1 MLAQKT
7 NLQAEIFAICIAMAM
22 VDCKW
27 SIPFGGRLVNYEKG
41 FAMYAEMNKESVQKN
56 LIKKRNGT
64 TQFFDES
71 KVKKSIA
78 RAALGFEKEVSVD
91 LILQELHRTIY
102 DGILSKDFSKALIYA
117 ATPFIELDP
126 AYNYVA
132 ARLFLQHIYK
142 EVIGKV
148 VSASSLDHLYRQ
160 AFVDGIQKAVTFEL
174 LDKKVIDRYDLA
186 ALANALYPERD
197 NLFQYIGVQTLYERY
212 FLKHEGAVIELPQ
225 AFWMRVAMG
234 LAVREE
240 NPTAK
245 AIEFYQVMSQQYFIP
260 STPTLFHA
268 ATIHPQLSSCYLT
281 YVDDDL
287 DHIFKC
293 LKDNANMSKW
303 SGGVANSWT
312 QLRGTGSLIKSIK
325 MSSQGIVPFLKLA
338 NDVVAAIYR
347 SGSRR
352 GATVAYLEVWHYDFE
367 DFLDLRRNTG
377 DERRRAH
384 DMNTAAWIPDLF
396 MKRVLNDQKWT
407 LFSPDEVRDL
417 HEIYGANFEAR
428 YEVYEQMAREGK
440 MKTFKEV
447 SAAQLWRKMLS
458 RLFETG
464 HPWATFKDA
473 CNIRSPQDHVGVVHS
488 SNLCTEITLNT
499 SREETAVCNIGSMN
513 LGNHVVDGVF
523 DWDKL
528 AVTIKTAIRMLDSV
542 IDINFYPTEEG
553 KTSNL
558 RHRPI
563 GLGIMGLQNTLFMLN
578 IPFQDQ
584 RALEFSDQLMEFIS
598 YHAILTSSELA
609 KEKGAYSSFKGSKW
623 DRGIFPIDTLGLLER
638 ERGVNIEVNRTS
650 RMDWAPVREH
660 VKQYGMRN
668 SNTMAIAPTATIS
681 NISGCYPSIEPIYK
695 NIYVKSNMSG
705 EFTLVNEYL
714 VNDLKRLGLW
724 NKDMLDTI
732 KYFDGS
738 IQQIDAIPQYIKDK
752 YREAF
757 EIDPEWLVKI
767 TAVRAKWIDQ
777 SQSHNVFML
786 GTSGKKLHD
795 IYMTAWR
802 SGVKT
807 MYYLRTLG
815 ASQVEKSTLDAK
827 KFGYTQ
833 KREYSKIIA
842 SEAPDQA
849 YKATEQVGAATSCSI
864 ENPECESCQ

>member
-1 MLAQKT
+1 MHGNIT
-7 NLQAEIFAICIAMAM
+7 
-22 VDCKW
+22 
-27 SIPFGGRLVNYEKG
+27 
-41 FAMYAEMNKESVQKN
+41 
-56 LIKKRNGT
+56 KRNGAVEA
-64 TQFFDES
+64 FDEN
-71 KVKKSIA
+71 KVRKSIN
-78 RAALGFEKEVSVD
+78 RAAVGFEKDISID

-102 DGILSKDFSKALIYA
+102 DGIVSNDFSKALIFA
-117 ATPFIELDP
+117 ATSFIELDP

-142 EVIGKV
+142 EVIGKT
-148 VSASSLDHLYRQ
+148 VSNGSLDALYRTTFI
-160 AFVDGIQKAVTFEL
+160 AGIHKGAEQDL
-174 LDKKVIDRYDLA
+174 LDKRIAAEYDLELLA
-186 ALANALYPERD
+186 KALVPERD
-197 NLFQYIGVQTLYERY
+197 NLFQYIGIQTLFERY
-212 FLKHEGAVIELPQ
+212 FLKSEATVVELPQ

-234 LAVREE
+234 LALNEANKEE
-240 NPTAK
+240 R
-245 AIEFYQVMSQQYFIP
+245 AIEFYTVLSTLRFVS

-268 ATIHPQLSSCYLT
+268 ATPHPQLSSCYLT

-312 QLRGTGSLIKSIK
+312 QLRGTGSQIKSIK

-367 DFLDLRRNTG
+367 DFMDLRRNTG

-396 MKRVLNDQKWT
+396 MKRVISDQKWM

-417 HEIYGANFEAR
+417 HEIYGVAFEER
-428 YEVYEQMAREGK
+428 YEIYEQMARDGK
-440 MKTFKEV
+440 IKTFKEV
-447 SAAQLWRKMLS
+447 SASQLWRKMLS

-464 HPWATFKDA
+464 HPWITFKDA
-473 CNIRSPQDHVGVVHS
+473 CNIRSPQDHVGVIHS

-499 SREETAVCNIGSMN
+499 SREETAVCNLGSIN
-513 LGNHVVDGVF
+513 LGKHVVDGEL
-523 DWDKL
+523 DKEL
-528 AVTIKTAIRMLDSV
+528 LVETIKTAVRMLDAV
-542 IDINFYPTEEG
+542 VDINFYPTAEG
-553 KTSNL
+553 KTSNM

-563 GLGIMGLQNTLFMLN
+563 GMGVMGLQNAQFLLN

-584 RALEFSDQLMEFIS
+584 RAREFSDELFEYIS
-598 YHAILTSSELA
+598 YHAIMTSSELA
-609 KEKGAYSSFKGSKW
+609 KEKGAYASFKGSKW
-623 DRGIFPIDTLGLLER
+623 DRGLFPIDTIALLER
-638 ERGVNIEVNRTS
+638 ERGVTVDVNRNVK
-650 RMDWAPVREH
+650 MDWKPVREH
-660 VKQYGMRN
+660 VKAYGMRN
-668 SNTMAIAPTATIS
+668 SNTMAVAPTATIS
-681 NISGCYPSIEPIYK
+681 NISGCYPSIEPIFK

-705 EFTLVNEYL
+705 EFTMVNEYL
-714 VNDLKRLGLW
+714 VYDLKKLGLW

-738 IQQIDAIPQYIKDK
+738 IQKIDAIPQYLKDK

-777 SQSHNVFML
+777 SQSHNVFMQGL
-786 GTSGKKLHD
+786 SGKKLND

-802 SGVKT
+802 TGVKT

-815 ASQVEKSTLDAK
+815 ASQIEKSTLDAK

-833 KREYSKIIA
+833 KREYGADTQSVTPA
-842 SEAPDQA
+842 EA
-849 YKATEQVGAATSCSI
+849 YRSSTEIVAPEFPLEELAI
-864 ENPECESCQ
+864 EACRVDNSECESCQ

>member
-1 MLAQKT
+1 MHGNITKRSGAVEAFNENKVR
-7 NLQAEIFAICIAMAM
+7 A
-22 VDCKW
+22 
-27 SIPFGGRLVNYEKG
+27 SIN
-41 FAMYAEMNKESVQKN
+41 
-56 LIKKRNGT
+56 
-64 TQFFDES
+64 
-71 KVKKSIA
+71 
-78 RAALGFEKEVSVD
+78 RAAVGFEKEVSVD
-91 LILQELHRTIY
+91 LILQELGRTIY
-102 DGILSKDFSKALIYA
+102 DGIVTKDFSKALIFA
-117 ATPFIELDP
+117 ATSFIELDP

-142 EVIGKV
+142 DVMG
-148 VSASSLDHLYRQ
+148 
-160 AFVDGIQKAVTFEL
+160 KAVSKRALDGLYQETFVANIKKSVEEGL
-174 LDKKVIDRYDLA
+174 LDARIAAEYDLESLA
-186 ALANALYPERD
+186 KALVPERD
-197 NLFQYIGVQTLYERY
+197 NMFQYIGIQTLYERY
-212 FLKHEGAVIELPQ
+212 FLKADGIVLELPQ

-234 LAVREE
+234 LALNEE
-240 NPTAK
+240 NKETR
-245 AIEFYQVMSQQYFIP
+245 AIEFYTVLSMLRFVS

-268 ATIHPQLSSCYLT
+268 ATPHPQLSSCYLT

-367 DFLDLRRNTG
+367 DFMDLRRNTG

-396 MKRVLNDQKWT
+396 MKRVINDQKWM

-417 HEIYGANFEAR
+417 HEIYGTAFEAR
-428 YEVYEQMAREGK
+428 YELYEQMARDGK
-440 MKTFKEV
+440 IKTFKEV
-447 SAAQLWRKMLS
+447 SASQLWRKMLS

-464 HPWATFKDA
+464 HPWITFKDA
-473 CNIRSPQDHVGVVHS
+473 CNIRSPQDHVGIVHS

-499 SREETAVCNIGSMN
+499 SREETAVCNLGSIN
-513 LGNHVVDGVF
+513 LGNHVVDG
-523 DWDKL
+523 KL
-528 AVTIKTAIRMLDSV
+528 DRDLLAATIKTAIRMLDAV
-542 IDINFYPTEEG
+542 VDINFYPTEEG
-553 KTSNL
+553 KTANL

-563 GLGIMGLQNTLFMLN
+563 GMGVMGLQNAMFLLN

-584 RALEFSDQLMEFIS
+584 KACDFSDELMEFVS
-598 YHAILTSSELA
+598 YHAIMGSSLLA

-623 DRGIFPIDTLGLLER
+623 DRGLFPIDTIALLER
-638 ERGVNIEVNRTS
+638 ERGVNVEVNRTTK
-650 RMDWAPVREH
+650 MDWKPVREH
-660 VKQYGMRN
+660 VKAYGMRN

-681 NISGCYPSIEPIYK
+681 NISGCYPSIEPIFK
-695 NIYVKSNMSG
+695 NIYVKANMSG
-705 EFTLVNEYL
+705 EFTIVNEYL
-714 VNDLKRLGLW
+714 VHDLKKVGLW
-724 NKDMLDTI
+724 NREMLDTI

-738 IQQIDAIPQYIKDK
+738 IQKIDAIPQYLKEK

-767 TAVRAKWIDQ
+767 TAARAKWIDQ
-777 SQSHNVFML
+777 SQSHNVFMM
-786 GTSGKKLHD
+786 GTSGKKLND

-815 ASQVEKSTLDAK
+815 ASQIEKSTLDAK

-833 KREYSKIIA
+833 MREYGADGTSA
-842 SEAPDQA
+842 RTVTPAEA
-849 YKATEQVGAATSCSI
+849 YRSSI
-864 ENPECESCQ
+864 EAVPEMPTDELVVAACRIDNPECESCQ

>member
-1 MLAQKT
+1 
-7 NLQAEIFAICIAMAM
+7 
-22 VDCKW
+22 
-27 SIPFGGRLVNYEKG
+27 
-41 FAMYAEMNKESVQKN
+41 MYAEMNKEKKKSNV
-56 LIKKRNGT
+56 IKKRNGT
-64 TQFFDES
+64 TQAFDEN
-71 KVKKSIA
+71 KVRKSIA
-78 RAALGFEKEVSVD
+78 RAAIGFEKDVSVD

-117 ATPFIELDP
+117 ATSFIELDP

-132 ARLFLQHIYK
+132 ARLFLYDTYK
-142 EVIGKV
+142 EVIGKA
-148 VSASSLDHLYRQ
+148 VSDGNLDKVYRQ
-160 AFVDGIQKAVTFEL
+160 AFIEGIKNGVAFEL
-174 LDKKVIDRYDLA
+174 LDKKVLELYDLD
-186 ALANALYPERD
+186 ALAKALHPERD

-212 FLKHEGAVIELPQ
+212 FLKNAGLVIELPQ

-234 LAVREE
+234 LALREA
-240 NPTAK
+240 NPTER
-245 AIEFYQVMSQQYFIP
+245 AIEFYSVMSQQHFIP

-268 ATIHPQLSSCYLT
+268 ATTQPQLSSCYLT

-367 DFLDLRRNTG
+367 DFMDLRRNTG

-417 HEIYGANFEAR
+417 HEIYGAEFEAR

-440 MKTFKEV
+440 IKTFKEV
-447 SAAQLWRKMLS
+447 QAAQLWRKMLS

-464 HPWATFKDA
+464 HPWVTFKDA
-473 CNIRSPQDHVGVVHS
+473 CNIRSPQDHVGVIHS

-513 LGNHVVDGVF
+513 LGNHVVNGVF

-528 AVTIKTAIRMLDSV
+528 AATIKTAMCMLDSV

-553 KTSNL
+553 KTANM
-558 RHRPI
+558 RHRPV
-563 GLGIMGLQNTLFMLN
+563 GLGMMGLQNTLFMLD
-578 IPFQDQ
+578 IPFQDP

-598 YHAILTSSELA
+598 YHAIMASSELA

-623 DRGIFPIDTLGLLER
+623 DRGIFPIDTLSLLER

-660 VKQYGMRN
+660 VKMYGMRN

-738 IQQIDAIPQYIKDK
+738 IQRIDAIPQYIKDK

-757 EIDPEWLVKI
+757 ELDAEWLVQI

-833 KREYSKIIA
+833 KREYSKDSQLATTPAEAYRA
-842 SEAPDQA
+842 SSYAVESDMSLSAP
-849 YKATEQVGAATSCSI
+849 AACNI
-864 ENPECESCQ
+864 QNPECESCQ

>member
-1 MLAQKT
+1 
-7 NLQAEIFAICIAMAM
+7 
-22 VDCKW
+22 
-27 SIPFGGRLVNYEKG
+27 
-41 FAMYAEMNKESVQKN
+41 MYAETISTTHKQN
-56 LIKKRNGT
+56 LIQKRNGT
-64 TQFFDES
+64 TQAFDEG
-71 KVKKSIA
+71 KVRRSLA
-78 RAALGFEKEVSVD
+78 RAAVGFEKEVSVN
-91 LILQELHRTIY
+91 LILQELHRTIF
-102 DGILSKDFSKALIYA
+102 DGILSKDFSKALIF
-117 ATPFIELDP
+117 ATTSFIELDP

-132 ARLFLQHIYK
+132 ARLFLQLIYK
-142 EVIGKV
+142 EVVGKAI
-148 VSASSLDHLYRQ
+148 SANTLDTVYRE
-160 AFVDGIQKAVTFEL
+160 AFKAGIKTGITLEL
-174 LDKKVIDRYDLA
+174 LDKKIADAYDLD
-186 ALANALYPERD
+186 ALAQALHPERD
-197 NLFQYIGVQTLYERY
+197 ELFQYIGIQTLYERY
-212 FLKHEGAVIELPQ
+212 FLKHDGAILELPQ

-234 LAVREE
+234 LALNEDNKTER
-240 NPTAK
+240 
-245 AIEFYQVMSQQYFIP
+245 AIEFYSVLSQLQFVS

-268 ATIHPQLSSCYLT
+268 ATTHPQLSSCYLT
-281 YVDDDL
+281 YIEDDL

-303 SGGVANSWT
+303 SGGVGNSWT
-312 QLRGTGSLIKSIK
+312 QLRATGSMIKSIK
-325 MSSQGIVPFLKLA
+325 MSSQGIIPFLKLA

-367 DFLDLRRNTG
+367 DFMDLRRNTG

-396 MKRVLNDQKWT
+396 MKRVMNDQKWT
-407 LFSPDEVRDL
+407 MFSPDEVRDL
-417 HEIYGANFEAR
+417 HEIYGAAFEER
-428 YEVYEQMAREGK
+428 YEMYEQMAREGK
-440 MKTFKEV
+440 IATFKEIP
-447 SAAQLWRKMLS
+447 AAQLWRKMLS

-464 HPWATFKDA
+464 HPWITFKDA
-473 CNIRSPQDHVGVVHS
+473 CNIRSPQDHVGVIHS

-499 SREETAVCNIGSMN
+499 SREETAVCNLGSIN
-513 LGNHVVDGVF
+513 LGNHVTDGKF
-523 DWDKL
+523 DWEKL
-528 AVTIKTAIRMLDSV
+528 TKTITTAVRMLDAV
-542 IDINFYPTEEG
+542 VDINFYPIEEG
-553 KTSNL
+553 KTSNT

-563 GLGIMGLQNTLFMLN
+563 GMGIMGLQNALFVLD
-578 IPFQDQ
+578 IPFSSQK
-584 RALEFSDQLMEFIS
+584 ALEFSDELMEFIS
-598 YHAILTSSELA
+598 YHAILASSKLA

-623 DRGIFPIDTLGLLER
+623 DRGIFPIDTLSLLER
-638 ERGVNIEVNRTS
+638 ERGINIDVNRIS
-650 RMDWAPVREH
+650 RMDWTPVRDH

-695 NIYVKSNMSG
+695 NMYVKSNMSG
-705 EFTLVNEYL
+705 EFTMVNEYL

-738 IQQIDAIPQYIKDK
+738 IQTIDTIPQYIKDK

-757 EIDPEWLVKI
+757 EIDAEWLVKT

-786 GTSGKKLHD
+786 GTSGKKLND
-795 IYMTAWR
+795 IYFTAWR

-815 ASQVEKSTLDAK
+815 ASQIEKSTLDAK

-833 KREYSKIIA
+833 TRDQNKDSNNTEALA
-842 SEAPDQA
+842 SLSQQA
-849 YKATEQVGAATSCSI
+849 NNAELSGEVLGDELNLGAACSI